1 MQATGLRQVHL
12 GPFILKPDASGRA
25 NPALTLST
33 NRIPPEGQYQLA
45 DRAALERVRQAA
57 GELDSYRSV
66 PGARTANRVDR
77 EAVD

>member
-25 NPALTLST
+25 NPALTTFSST

-45 DRAALERVRQAA
+45 DRAALERVPPGCRRAA
-57 GELDSYRSV
+57 DFPSQFRGQFR
-66 PGARTANRVDR
+66 GAAT
-77 EAVD
+77 